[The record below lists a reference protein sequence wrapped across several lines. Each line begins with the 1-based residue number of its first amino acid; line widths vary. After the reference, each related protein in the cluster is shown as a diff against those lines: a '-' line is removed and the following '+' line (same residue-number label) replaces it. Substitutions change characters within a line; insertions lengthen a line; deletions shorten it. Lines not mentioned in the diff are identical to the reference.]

1 MKATV
6 AVLTVVATLCGCSSP
21 TTHSGAVAK
30 TFPNNCSAL
39 DTEHDDFFE
48 GLSTIQCV
56 AASEM
61 ALAPDSSIHGGVFT
75 STDGA
80 ASLSVPEFHDAG
92 GHPGAQVWENTGA
105 PPVSKILVTP
115 MPADGLIYTAYPLH
129 WNLFATPKTLGD
141 LEDRFLNNPN
151 FAAQMMIGSPRVERL
166 YSANTVLADGSPAKV
181 EVYRQTA
188 FAHVADFEHQFQIFY
203 LIKSDSGYSILSIF
217 LSKSCPV
224 CSSGP
229 EADIRNVDPHIA
241 AFVDSYRRYKLAQK

>member
-1 MKATV
+1 MKLAA
-6 AVLTVVATLCGCSSP
+6 AVSIGLLAVVAAGCASTSTP
-21 TTHSGAVAK
+21 AAVTK
-30 TFPNNCSAL
+30 TFPNNCPAL
-39 DTEHDDFFE
+39 DTEHDNFFK
-48 GLSTIQCV
+48 GLSSIQCV

-61 ALAPDSSIHGGVFT
+61 ALAPKSSIHDGLFT

-80 ASLSVPEFHDAG
+80 ASLSLPEFHDAG

-115 MPADGLIYTAYPLH
+115 VPADGLIYTAYPLH
-129 WNLFATPKTLGD
+129 WNLFATPKTLDD

-166 YSANTVLADGSPAKV
+166 YSANAVLADGSPAKV

-217 LSKSCPV
+217 LSKACPV

-229 EADIRNVDPHIA
+229 EEAIRNVDPGIA
-241 AFVDSYRRYKLAQK
+241 AFVDSYRRYK